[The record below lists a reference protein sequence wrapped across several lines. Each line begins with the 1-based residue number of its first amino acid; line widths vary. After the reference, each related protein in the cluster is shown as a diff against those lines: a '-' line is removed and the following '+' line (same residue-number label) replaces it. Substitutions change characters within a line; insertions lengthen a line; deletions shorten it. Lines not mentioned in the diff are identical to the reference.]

1 MRQELRA
8 GLRLQAPWRAIGTRG
23 GLVVCRHDGLLL
35 ANRSDASGYQNAQL
49 DDYRTATGL
58 ELRWRPPLR
67 LTVSASVAPMIA
79 GTAGFGFWNSPIS
92 PLGHVLPRPPAAL
105 WFFHAA
111 PPSDLALARGT
122 PGHGW
127 KVASIDLTDVRAWRW
142 APLAPLVAL
151 ANRWPVLE
159 ARVWPRVER
168 ALRIAERAI
177 AAPAATPQRFVL
189 EWHEHGARAFVDDRQ
204 VFTSDCAPCGP
215 LGFVAWVDTQWMIA
229 SRHGRFGWGI
239 HRLDRPQWLQLHH
252 VTIEPLVHPG

>member
-1 MRQELRA
+1 MQAFRA
-8 GLRLQAPWRAIGTRG
+8 GYRLRPPWRALGTNG
-23 GLVVCRHDGLLL
+23 GLVACTADGMLL
-35 ANRSDASGYQNAQL
+35 ANRSGGGAYQNAQL

-58 ELRWRPPLR
+58 ELRWRPPVR
-67 LTVSASVAPMIA
+67 LTVVASASPTIA

-92 PLGHVLPRPPAAL
+92 PLGQVLPRPPAAL

-111 PPSDLALARGT
+111 PPADLALARGT

-151 ANRWPVLE
+151 ANRWPALE
-159 ARVWPRVER
+159 VRIWPRVER

-177 AAPAATPQRFVL
+177 AAPAATPRRYVL
-189 EWHEHGARAFVDDRQ
+189 EWHEAGARGFIDDRL
-204 VFTSDCAPCGP
+204 VFASDCAPRGP

-229 SRHGRFGWGI
+229 ARDGRFGWGLQQV
-239 HRLDRPQWLQLHH
+239 RQPQWLRLDEIL
-252 VTIEPLVHPG
+252 IERISSAR